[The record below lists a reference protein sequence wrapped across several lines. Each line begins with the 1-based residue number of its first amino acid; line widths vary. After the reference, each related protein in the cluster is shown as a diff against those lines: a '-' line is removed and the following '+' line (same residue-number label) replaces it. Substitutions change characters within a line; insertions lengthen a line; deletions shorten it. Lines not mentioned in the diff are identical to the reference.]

1 LRNSKRQDDLKIK
14 ILALG
19 LILVGGL
26 GLLYGPSTYTQEPHE
41 ASVGPNDPSV
51 QESETVS
58 FQDMAAVIVV
68 LLGGGLLF
76 SPGKRFD
83 R

>member
-1 LRNSKRQDDLKIK
+1 MKIK
-14 ILALG
+14 IVAVG

-26 GLLYGPSTYTQEPHE
+26 GLLYGRSTYTQETHE
-41 ASVGPNDPSV
+41 ASVGPHDPAV
-51 QESETVS
+51 HDSETVS
-58 FQDMAAVIVV
+58 FSDMAGVIVV

-76 SPGKRFD
+76 SPGKRPD

>member
-1 LRNSKRQDDLKIK
+1 MKIK

-26 GLLYGPSTYTQEPHE
+26 GLLYGRSTDSQETHE
-41 ASVGPNDPSV
+41 ASVGPNAPSV
-51 QESETVS
+51 HSETVN
-58 FQDMAAVIVV
+58 FTDLAGVIVV

-76 SPGKRFD
+76 SPGK
-83 R
+83 

>member
-1 LRNSKRQDDLKIK
+1 MKIK

-26 GLLYGPSTYTQEPHE
+26 GLLYGRSTDTQETYE

-51 QESETVS
+51 HDSETVN
-58 FQDMAAVIVV
+58 FPDLAGVIVV

-76 SPGKRFD
+76 SPGKRSD

>member
-1 LRNSKRQDDLKIK
+1 LKIK

-26 GLLYGPSTYTQEPHE
+26 GLLYGRSTDSRETYE

-51 QESETVS
+51 HGETVN
-58 FQDMAAVIVV
+58 FTDLAGIIVV

-76 SPGKRFD
+76 SPGKRSG

>member
-26 GLLYGPSTYTQEPHE
+26 GLLYGPSTYTQETHE
-41 ASVGPNDPSV
+41 ASVGRNDPSV

>member
-1 LRNSKRQDDLKIK
+1 MKIK

-26 GLLYGPSTYTQEPHE
+26 GLLYGRSTDSRETHE

-51 QESETVS
+51 HGETVN
-58 FQDMAAVIVV
+58 FTDLAGDYRRPARRRAPV
-68 LLGGGLLF
+68 L
-76 SPGKRFD
+76 PGQEI
-83 R
+83 